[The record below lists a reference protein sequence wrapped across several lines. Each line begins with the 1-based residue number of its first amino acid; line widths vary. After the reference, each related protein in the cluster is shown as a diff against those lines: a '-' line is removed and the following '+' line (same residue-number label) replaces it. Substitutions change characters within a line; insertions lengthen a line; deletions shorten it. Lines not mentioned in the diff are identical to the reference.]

1 MGNFDFGKAM
11 KNFCDDVAHNT
22 NAIVTS
28 ASQGVGQIGKFA
40 GDVCNQAVS
49 GMQSAAQN
57 FKMPNITA
65 RDIVIAAMKVPGVK
79 IDREKFLRS
88 QLNGKAS
95 PRMINQAVITTP
107 FDAGIPEKYI
117 DKIANE
123 CINAETNKTTLLS
136 AAAGLPG
143 GLAMAATL
151 PADLAQY
158 YAYVLRILQK
168 LAYLYGFG
176 EFEIEPDSIS
186 DETMN
191 ELFVLLGVM
200 MGISQANAAVA
211 YVAKSASNHLA
222 KKLAAKALTKTFYY
236 PLIKKVAN
244 SVGIRM
250 TKNLFA
256 KGVSKA
262 VPVVGAAVSGTLTY
276 TTFNAGARRLKD
288 KLKQVEKID
297 EKDLKVPDNVF

>member
-1 MGNFDFGKAM
+1 
-11 KNFCDDVAHNT
+11 
-22 NAIVTS
+22 
-28 ASQGVGQIGKFA
+28 
-40 GDVCNQAVS
+40 
-49 GMQSAAQN
+49 
-57 FKMPNITA
+57 
-65 RDIVIAAMKVPGVK
+65 
-79 IDREKFLRS
+79 
-88 QLNGKAS
+88 
-95 PRMINQAVITTP
+95 
-107 FDAGIPEKYI
+107 
-117 DKIANE
+117 
-123 CINAETNKTTLLS
+123 
-136 AAAGLPG
+136 
-143 GLAMAATL
+143 MAATL